1 MKKYEYGT
9 VHSRGAELFVSQSK
23 KSVRYNFYSMFQEKN
38 CVLQG
43 DKSNLV
49 YATSDGFVYRVLS
62 DVVKARCDLEL
73 QYFPFDTQV
82 HAHSNRPVPYR
93 ATIRMRILRTYE
105 WNSNT

>member
-1 MKKYEYGT
+1 
-9 VHSRGAELFVSQSK
+9 
-23 KSVRYNFYSMFQEKN
+23 MFQEKN

-82 HAHSNRPVPYR
+82 HTHYYRTIPYKT
-93 ATIRMRILRTYE
+93 TIRMSIVPHI
-105 WNSNT
+105 